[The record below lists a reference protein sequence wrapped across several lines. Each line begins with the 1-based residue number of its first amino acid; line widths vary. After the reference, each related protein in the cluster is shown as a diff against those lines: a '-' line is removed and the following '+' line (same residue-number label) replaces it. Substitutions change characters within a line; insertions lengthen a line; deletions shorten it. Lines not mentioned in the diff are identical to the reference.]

1 MIYRKM
7 PENNNI
13 PKHWEIKKLSE
24 VCEIIMGQSP
34 PSTTYN
40 SHGVG
45 LPFFQGKAEFT
56 ELYPVVEKWCN
67 APNKIALPNDIL
79 LSVRAPVGTTNIANQ
94 KCCIGRGLAAIRYEN
109 YKYVFYFLQSIEQQ
123 LDKKGTGTTFRA
135 ISGETIRT
143 TEIPLPPLPE
153 QLAIVSKI
161 EELLSDLENGKQ
173 QLQTTQ
179 QILKI
184 YRQSLLKAAF
194 EGKLTSA
201 GRTLRHAQ
209 GTAAPVVEPVETTGT
224 KDGELPKGWK
234 WVKVVAI
241 GQISTGSTPSKQ
253 NSKFYSDAF
262 PFYKPTDLEAGYNVR
277 KASDNLSELGIKE
290 ARFLPIDSILVTCI
304 GATIGKTGIIRRA
317 GASNQQINAIIPS
330 KEFNANF
337 IYYQTIAPKFQEAI
351 KDNAA
356 ATTLPILNKS
366 KFQNLEMVT
375 CSLEEQQLIVEELES
390 KLTVCDKIEEAI
402 SQSLQ
407 QAETLKQS
415 ILKRAFEGRLV

>member
-1 MIYRKM
+1 M
-7 PENNNI
+7 NDSSNI
-13 PKHWEIKKLSE
+13 PKHWQIVELKSISDSIQYGYTESSSKEKIGPKFLRITDIQDNKVLWDE
-24 VCEIIMGQSP
+24 V
-34 PSTTYN
+34 
-40 SHGVG
+40 
-45 LPFFQGKAEFT
+45 PF
-56 ELYPVVEKWCN
+56 C
-67 APNKIALPNDIL
+67 KIDNDIKIKYL
-79 LSVRAPVGTTNIANQ
+79 LREGDIVFARTGATVGKSFLIKGIIPEAVFASYLIRVRVN
-94 KCCIGRGLAAIRYEN
+94 E
-109 YKYVFYFLQSIEQQ
+109 F
-123 LDKKGTGTTFRA
+123 LDKNYLSYFFYSLNYWRQITEGQVGIGQPNVNGTKLGQLR
-135 ISGETIRT
+135 
-143 TEIPLPPLPE
+143 IPLPPLSE
-153 QLAIVSKI
+153 QFAIVSKI

-173 QLQTTQ
+173 QLQTAQ
-179 QILKI
+179 QQLKV
-184 YRQSLLKAAF
+184 YRQSLLKWAF
-194 EGKLTSA
+194 EGKLTNKD
-201 GRTLRHAQ
+201 
-209 GTAAPVVEPVETTGT
+209 V
-224 KDGELPKGWK
+224 KDGELPEGWK

-390 KLTVCDKIEEAI
+390 KLTVCDKIEETI

-407 QAETLKQS
+407 QAETLRQS